1 MFPVR
6 RYLIILLFCALAA
19 ASVSTADPYPQN
31 VPQLSN
37 AELNAMLESADLLL
51 LDIRGI
57 MDWDASEFMIKGAT
71 RKDPRHFDTWK
82 HEMPNDKTLVLY
94 SARPDEETSI
104 ALTKQFM
111 EMGFSKVY
119 LLKEGWHEWLKT
131 GYPIDPK

>member
-1 MFPVR
+1 MCPIR
-6 RYLIILLFCALAA
+6 CYLILLSFCLLTV
-19 ASVSTADPYPQN
+19 ASDSTADPYPQN
-31 VPQLSN
+31 VPQMTN
-37 AELNAMLESADLLL
+37 AELNAMLESPDIVL
-51 LDIRGI
+51 LDIRSI

-94 SARPDEETSI
+94 SARPDEGDSI
-104 ALTKQFM
+104 DLARQFM